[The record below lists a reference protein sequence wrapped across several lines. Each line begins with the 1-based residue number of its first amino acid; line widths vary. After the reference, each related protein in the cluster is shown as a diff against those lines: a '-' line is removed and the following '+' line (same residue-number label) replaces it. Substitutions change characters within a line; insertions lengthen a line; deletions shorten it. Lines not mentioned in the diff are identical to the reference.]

1 MDKRSAAERPE
12 RVVAERVDQDGFA
25 DGRPVADRL
34 VAERSGVERFGTERP
49 VVERFDQDRPGRPVV
64 ESDHFAAPAGPERGG
79 PNGADVEADV
89 SGYLD
94 YLSRLCG
101 ELGVPD
107 PVEEYFAPVVGR
119 WSDMHDEAVR
129 WRTVGLRADKVADN
143 LTKPLGGLDAA
154 WEGADADSF
163 IDYMNGIGLAGHDM
177 SDAMV
182 AMSEV
187 LDDTADALREIVT
200 DMAGL
205 LADAADTASSAMA
218 MPLQGEDRT
227 RLYLDH
233 MKRPTKELF
242 ESVRQVL
249 EALVRL
255 CEGIDGSEVFDKIT
269 MAHPMPVDN
278 WAFSQELPAIPAKVG
293 AAEEPAPE
301 QVDAIK
307 GGGGS
312 GGGGG
317 GGGAAI
323 SGGGG
328 GGGAANPPTPQPGGH
343 VMAGEALPAPAT
355 GMPPA
360 AAANA
365 AGGGDGRTGGGMM
378 GGMPMMGGMG
388 GGQQGGDSE
397 HKTRNRVMAD
407 PVDIFGKPTKTSP
420 SVIGED

>member
-1 MDKRSAAERPE
+1 MDKRSATERAERA
-12 RVVAERVDQDGFA
+12 VAERVDREESA
-25 DGRPVADRL
+25 A
-34 VAERSGVERFGTERP
+34 ERFGR
-49 VVERFDQDRPGRPVV
+49 
-64 ESDHFAAPAGPERGG
+64 DHLVAPAGPERGG

-107 PVEEYFAPVVGR
+107 PVEVYFAPVVGR

-163 IDYMNGIGLAGHDM
+163 IDYMNRIGLAGHDM

-187 LDDTADALREIVT
+187 LDDTADGLREIVT

-205 LADAADTASSAMA
+205 LADAADTASAAMA

-255 CEGIDGSEVFDKIT
+255 CEGIDGSQVFDKIT
-269 MAHPMPVDN
+269 MAHPMPAEN
-278 WAFSQELPAIPAKVG
+278 WAFSQDLPVIPAPVDG
-293 AAEEPAPE
+293 SPEPAPE
-301 QVDAIK
+301 PVDAIK
-307 GGGGS
+307 GGGS
-312 GGGGG
+312 GG

-328 GGGAANPPTPQPGGH
+328 GGGASATPPTPQPGGY
-343 VMAGEALPAPAT
+343 VMAGEAIPGPAT
-355 GMPPA
+355 GA
-360 AAANA
+360 AAAA
-365 AGGGDGRTGGGMM
+365 ASAGGGDGRSGTMGGGMM
-378 GGMPMMGGMG
+378 GGMPMGGM

-397 HKTRNRVMAD
+397 HKNRNRLTAD

>member
-1 MDKRSAAERPE
+1 MDKRTAAER
-12 RVVAERVDQDGFA
+12 A
-25 DGRPVADRL
+25 
-34 VAERSGVERFGTERP
+34 GTD
-49 VVERFDQDRPGRPVV
+49 RFDTDRPGRPVAEQ
-64 ESDHFAAPAGPERGG
+64 ESLVAPAGPERGG

-89 SGYLD
+89 SDYLD

-154 WEGADADSF
+154 WEGADSDSF
-163 IDYMNGIGLAGHDM
+163 IDYMNRIGLAGHDM

-187 LDDTADALREIVT
+187 LDDTADGLRAIVT

-205 LADAADTASSAMA
+205 LADAAETASAAMA
-218 MPLQGEDRT
+218 MPLHGEDRT

-255 CEGIDGSEVFDKIT
+255 CEGIDGSQVFDKIT
-269 MAHPMPVDN
+269 MAHPMPAEN
-278 WAFSQELPAIPAKVG
+278 WAFTQELPVIPPKAG
-293 AAEEPAPE
+293 GAEEAVPA
-301 QVDAIK
+301 QADALK
-307 GGGGS
+307 GGGG
-312 GGGGG
+312 GGSSGG

-328 GGGAANPPTPQPGGH
+328 GGASTPTPQPGGY
-343 VMAGEALPAPAT
+343 VTAGEALPTPAT
-355 GMPPA
+355 GAPLA
-360 AAANA
+360 AASA
-365 AGGGDGRTGGGMM
+365 GGDGGGRSGGMGGGMGMM
-378 GGMPMMGGMG
+378 GGMGGM

>member
-1 MDKRSAAERPE
+1 M
-12 RVVAERVDQDGFA
+12 
-25 DGRPVADRL
+25 
-34 VAERSGVERFGTERP
+34 
-49 VVERFDQDRPGRPVV
+49 
-64 ESDHFAAPAGPERGG
+64 
-79 PNGADVEADV
+79 EADV

-129 WRTVGLRADKVADN
+129 WRMVGLRADKVADN

-163 IDYMNGIGLAGHDM
+163 IEYMNGIGLAGHDM

-182 AMSEV
+182 GMSEI
-187 LDDTADALREIVT
+187 LDDTADGLRQIVT

-205 LADAADTASSAMA
+205 LADVADTASTAMA
-218 MPLQGEDRT
+218 MPMQGEDRT

-249 EALVRL
+249 EALVGL
-255 CEGIDGSEVFDKIT
+255 CEGIDGSQVFDKIT
-269 MAHPMPVDN
+269 MAHPMPADN
-278 WAFSQELPAIPAKVG
+278 WAFTQELPAIPAQAG
-293 AAEEPAPE
+293 AAEEPAPA

-307 GGGGS
+307 

-328 GGGAANPPTPQPGGH
+328 GGGAATPPTPQPGGY
-343 VMAGEALPAPAT
+343 VTAGEALPGPAAGT
-355 GMPPA
+355 PLA
-360 AAANA
+360 AAASA
-365 AGGGDGRTGGGMM
+365 GGGGDGRTGGGMM
-378 GGMPMMGGMG
+378 GGMPMMGGM